1 MNPQSIWRG
10 LKIVVM
16 MSAGVGVIYR
26 WNNFKILWRH
36 WEVYADFFLASLGF
50 PAEKQ
55 KHKHQRKY
63 CAHDCAFRKTIWPM
77 ARKLEY
83 RLEWRT
89 TLNRSLSPQLRMN
102 TILLSLGIDWGT
114 FFRQIK
120 ARTRRGRRLIIV
132 LDSSYAIPMR
142 WFVFVYNPVLCIL
155 SGELLS
161 AQLVGGN

>member
-1 MNPQSIWRG
+1 MWADLTMKRG
-10 LKIVVM
+10 
-16 MSAGVGVIYR
+16 R
-26 WNNFKILWRH
+26 
-36 WEVYADFFLASLGF
+36 WEVYAVFFFWPRWVF
-50 PAEKQ
+50 PRKKQTQTFNGSIVRMTAHAEK
-55 KHKHQRKY
+55 
-63 CAHDCAFRKTIWPM
+63 AIWPM

-161 AQLVGGN
+161 AQLVGAN